1 MASITYET
9 AVEKFKKNHRLDTD
23 APNTYPH
30 VIASS
35 IVYHKYDGDDGIS
48 YVVDNGRATE
58 DRGWIYE
65 ADYPADS

>member
-1 MASITYET
+1 MASITFEM

-48 YVVDNGRATE
+48 YIVNNGRDAE
-58 DRGWIYE
+58 GRGWIYE
-65 ADYPADS
+65 ADYPAD